1 MKSHDVH
8 AIKRTQYDMH
18 WKSFVDKR
26 KLKDIYPGYTQLVCL
41 FSLQEKSLSTKK
53 KEFLYYVI
61 TNRAY
66 ITLTLPQN
74 VTEKGLGFLR
84 QFETINMRSLRRE
97 D

>member
-53 KEFLYYVI
+53 KRVFILCHHKSCIY
-61 TNRAY
+61 NLN
-66 ITLTLPQN
+66 LTSKCYRKR
-74 VTEKGLGFLR
+74 TRF
-84 QFETINMRSLRRE
+84 FEAI
-97 D
+97 